1 MQGYNVILVYSPD
14 ETRLLFCRRRKDPYR
29 GLSNLVGGHIEP
41 GEDGLTAAYRELEE
55 ETAIGREDITLTHLM
70 DFTYPLADCRVE
82 AYVGRLKHEVAVRG
96 EENELYWSPLGRDF
110 FDQTEFAGEGNIG
123 HMVEQV
129 KMYRGRLF
137 EC

>member
-1 MQGYNVILVYSPD
+1 M
-14 ETRLLFCRRRKDPYR
+14 
-29 GLSNLVGGHIEP
+29 
-41 GEDGLTAAYRELEE
+41 EE
-55 ETAIGREDITLTHLM
+55 ETAIGREDITLTHLIL
-70 DFTYPLADCRVE
+70 PLADCRVE

-96 EENELYWSPLGRDF
+96 EENELYWSPLDRDF

-129 KMYRGRLF
+129 KLCRGQLF